1 VCFFCSGGEE
11 KGLCFRRPAAF
22 GDERLNNPVHPQPR
36 SHPNPPTPLRRQQ
49 DVRAATGAS
58 GGGGTDSVTG
68 GTALF
73 DAFRPGDVVRA
84 AVLSLGDARSYFL
97 TTAANELGVVH
108 ATSLAGNVMVPA
120 SWEAMVDPVTQCQ
133 EKRKVARVAGA
144 VPAAK

>member
-1 VCFFCSGGEE
+1 MNAHSTLFI
-11 KGLCFRRPAAF
+11 
-22 GDERLNNPVHPQPR
+22 
-36 SHPNPPTPLRRQQ
+36 PNSPTLRRQQ
-49 DVRAATGAS
+49 DVRAAPGAS
-58 GGGGTDSVTG
+58 GGGSDSVTG

-73 DAFRPGDVVRA
+73 DVFRPGDVVRA

-120 SWEAMVDPVTQCQ
+120 SWETMVDPVTQCQ